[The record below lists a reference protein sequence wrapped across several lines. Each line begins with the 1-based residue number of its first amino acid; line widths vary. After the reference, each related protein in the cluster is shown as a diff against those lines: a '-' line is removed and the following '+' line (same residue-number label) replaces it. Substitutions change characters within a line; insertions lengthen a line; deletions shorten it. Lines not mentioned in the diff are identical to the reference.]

1 MKDLAEKIIAVEAM
15 FPYHTFDML
24 LEGRYGDEI
33 IVEVDATTDGRV
45 RVYDDD
51 FTHESLYLEDYLA
64 TVPDY
69 KVKEIRHIIPIEDI

>member
-1 MKDLAEKIIAVEAM
+1 MTPNEIQDRVMEI
-15 FPYHTFDML
+15 
-24 LEGRYGDEI
+24 LEEHGDEI

-64 TVPDY
+64 TVLDY